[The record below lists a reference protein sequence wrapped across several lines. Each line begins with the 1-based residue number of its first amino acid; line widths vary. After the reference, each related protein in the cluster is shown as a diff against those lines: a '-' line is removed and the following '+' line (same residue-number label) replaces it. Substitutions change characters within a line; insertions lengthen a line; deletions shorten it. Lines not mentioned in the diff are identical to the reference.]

1 MSQTQTPKQR
11 NLSYGGSMDPVYR
24 LIVPPFCPVYRC
36 LSGPIGRAHGMMSAN
51 FVPFRSS
58 LYENDVHRHVKNNR
72 RRNVTSGHNVRSR
85 HEQCGQGKAGIGEG
99 MIWKSETHLKIM
111 SLFIQFDMLD
121 VERRNIKDLTKRQL
135 WFYFRQWHLDVE

>member
-51 FVPFRSS
+51 SVPFRSS